1 MLVTMIA
8 SSRIPESG
16 NVSHPR
22 HTVSSMDTQKKGI
35 GNAQHFRWMRVALA
49 YVCKILK
56 GLNMYILTLS
66 ALTTLHM
73 RIR

>member
-1 MLVTMIA
+1 MLSPSNGEPFVYKNQLDLFYHRYTKE
-8 SSRIPESG
+8 RE
-16 NVSHPR
+16 
-22 HTVSSMDTQKKGI
+22 GI
-35 GNAQHFRWMRVALA
+35 GNAQHFRWMRRVALA

-56 GLNMYILTLS
+56 GLNTYILTLS